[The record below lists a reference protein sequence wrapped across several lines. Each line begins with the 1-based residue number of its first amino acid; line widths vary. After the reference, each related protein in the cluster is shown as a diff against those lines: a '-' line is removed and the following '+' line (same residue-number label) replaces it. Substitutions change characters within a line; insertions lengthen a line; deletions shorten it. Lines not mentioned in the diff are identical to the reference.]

1 MLQTVHLF
9 SLAMSIIAALLAV
22 RAYRSPESSPT
33 VRRASVSTMLIACA
47 VVIGVAPQALLPEN
61 EWLQTAGPVSSI
73 VLSVITL
80 FVLRRWRSSPQ
91 SN

>member
-9 SLAMSIIAALLAV
+9 SLAMSIIAALLAA

-33 VRRASVSTMLIACA
+33 VRRASASTMLIAVA
-47 VVIGVAPQALLPEN
+47 VVVGITPQALLPEN

-80 FVLRRWRSSPQ
+80 FVMRRWRSSPQ
-91 SN
+91 AN